1 MPGKSRPPF
10 VIRRTLAAAAFLL
23 GAAVVA
29 SILYFTRSEWVE
41 AGSVGVWYGYGG
53 LVRSHVVTPRRVWIP
68 WGSHLYTYPTT
79 QQLALYTDDPQS
91 GEVRDADSIQVT
103 TNDNMSTAF
112 DVAVWYHIER
122 GDVFRIFDNFRGVD
136 IKQIQSNYLRPTVKR
151 AVQDVGTQYSAIELM
166 TGARKQA
173 SASLRARLADLVGQ
187 KGITVDFAEFA
198 GVHPNEQTKG
208 NTLARVNALV
218 DLGISRTANQ
228 KAKIERD
235 IAITKAKAEAQ
246 AQALTAQQVKGESI
260 ELQRLEAQIAA
271 TRKWDGQVPPIMVR
285 PGQSVTITPGMLDA
299 GRDRPQ
305 AGGGQ

>member
-1 MPGKSRPPF
+1 M
-10 VIRRTLAAAAFLL
+10 RRTLAGVAVVLA
-23 GAAVVA
+23 AAVVGT
-29 SILYFTRSEWVE
+29 IIYFTRSEWVE
-41 AGSVGVWYGYGG
+41 AGTVGVWYGYGG
-53 LVRSHVVTPRRVWIP
+53 LVRNRIITPRRVWIP

-79 QQLALYTDDPQS
+79 QQLALYSDDAMS

-112 DVAVWYHIER
+112 DIAVWYHIER
-122 GDVFRIFDNFRGVD
+122 QDVFRIFDNFRGIDV
-136 IKQIQSNYLRPTVKR
+136 KQIQANFIRPTVKR
-151 AVQDVGTQYSAIELM
+151 AVQDVGTQYSALDLM
-166 TGARKQA
+166 TGSRKEA
-173 SASLRARLADLVGQ
+173 SEKLKVRLADLLGQ
-187 KGITVDFAEFA
+187 KGITIDFAQFA

-218 DLGISRTANQ
+218 DLGIARTTNQ

-271 TRKWDGQVPPIMVR
+271 TKKWDGQLPPIMVR
-285 PGQSVTITPGMLDA
+285 PGQNVTISPGMLDTA
-299 GRDRPQ
+299 RAHAQSAPQ
-305 AGGGQ
+305 PEGGQ